1 MVKGLKEETSAG
13 SIRRDFEL
21 LDWTSR
27 NIVQHLL
34 CVVLII
40 TLTQDLGL
48 RSKVT
53 PELLTGKLEV
63 TEMIVQSRDDIS

>member
-34 CVVLII
+34 CVVLTI